1 MKVILSNNKD
11 QRSIIRFNML
21 DTKQVVTVNHS
32 AIEGAMSL
40 KSKPEDAISA
50 TLNFALEALMPEHL
64 KSAKKLTILATTDG
78 NKNVLPISISVLTS
92 ILETA
97 EEKARDNKYPI
108 IYHVVDIQ
116 DNKVIEHQIANIG
129 LDKDFNWKR
138 TNGDDVVE
146 EYNFYADKNEKPQYA
161 LLRFAEWLKEM
172 DFGVDESKEI
182 KH

>member
-1 MKVILSNNKD
+1 MKVILRNNKD

-21 DTKQVVTVNHS
+21 DTKQVVTVSHS

-40 KSKPEDAISA
+40 ELKSKDTESAI
-50 TLNFALEALMPEHL
+50 LNFALKALMPERL

-78 NKNVLPISISVLTS
+78 DKNVLPISISVLTS

-129 LDKDFNWKR
+129 LDKNFNWKR

-146 EYNFYADKNEKPQYA
+146 EYNFCAAKNEKPQYT
-161 LLRFAEWLKEM
+161 LMRFAEWLKEV
-172 DFGVDESKEI
+172 DFSVDESKEI